1 MSPIREAL
9 VKVLLLF
16 SSAHILLSEAS
27 HRAEPRV
34 RTGEVTPCPREEGTA
49 TLLGKGRGYREG
61 SRIGSLNA
69 VKSTTTHPDDP
80 NYSGPSHMQNSPP
93 QHESKTTNGIEL
105 EVYSLVICIKSRCG
119 SSCFRHGWASIRLP
133 RLQYAVMTQEQDV
146 CNQHCHS
153 NREGGRA
160 IAVASPWQP

>member
-1 MSPIREAL
+1 MANIDCIGWMVLRVSNGPRKSEAGWLALLHVPFILLQGSRGWPEHVLLGHCQSGKGVSPIREVL
-9 VKVLLLF
+9 VKALLLF

-34 RTGEVTPCPREEGTA
+34 RTGEVPPCPREEGAA

-93 QHESKTTNGIEL
+93 
-105 EVYSLVICIKSRCG
+105 
-119 SSCFRHGWASIRLP
+119 
-133 RLQYAVMTQEQDV
+133 
-146 CNQHCHS
+146 
-153 NREGGRA
+153 
-160 IAVASPWQP
+160 